1 MTEDREMT
9 SGEDREQT
17 ADDVE
22 GHSLAGQNAAGQ
34 TVARNA
40 DRAADE
46 DEPDVEG
53 HSLAGQNVAGQNTA

>member
-1 MTEDREMT
+1 MREDREKT
-9 SGEDREQT
+9 VDEDREKT

-34 TVARNA
+34 TVAQNA

-46 DEPDVEG
+46 DEEPDVEG
-53 HSLAGQNVAGQNTA
+53 HTLIGHNADQDIA